1 MRSRTSISD
10 SRMRIGEVAEHA
22 GLRKSAI
29 RYYEEIGLLP
39 EPERVS
45 GQRVYEPSIL
55 RRLALI
61 DVSQRAGLSL
71 DEIRELVDAGSA
83 PVSDQLHA
91 LARRKL
97 PDVEALIARAEAMRD
112 WLETAQGCNC
122 QTIDECGLFDLNV
135 QEQRPTLELTVIR
148 R

>member
-1 MRSRTSISD
+1 VISLSD
-10 SRMRIGEVAEHA
+10 DKLRIGQVAEQA

-29 RYYEEIGLLP
+29 RYYEDIGLLP

-45 GQRVYEPSIL
+45 GQRVYDPSIL

-83 PVSDQLHA
+83 PVSKQLQE
-91 LARRKL
+91 LAAKKL
-97 PDVEALIARAEAMRD
+97 PEVEALIVRAEAMRD
-112 WLETAQGCNC
+112 WLRTAQGCGC
-122 QTIDECGLFDLNV
+122 ETIDECGLFDADRV
-135 QEQRPTLELTVIR
+135 AEAAVPELTVIR

>member
-1 MRSRTSISD
+1 MISLSD
-10 SRMRIGEVAEHA
+10 DKLRIGQVAEQA

-45 GQRVYEPSIL
+45 GQRVYNPSIL

-83 PVSDQLHA
+83 PVSEQLQEIA
-91 LARRKL
+91 AKKL
-97 PDVEALIARAEAMRD
+97 PEVEALIARAEAMRA
-112 WLETAQGCNC
+112 WLKTAQGCGC
-122 QTIDECGLFDLNV
+122 ETIDECGLFDQDQPRDESFQLS
-135 QEQRPTLELTVIR
+135 VIR

>member
-1 MRSRTSISD
+1 
-10 SRMRIGEVAEHA
+10 MRIGEVAEHA